1 MTTAIIVAA
10 GKSERMGGKTDK
22 AFLSLGPKPVLAYS
36 LMTMDQHAGVDDV
49 VLVVRREQ
57 LLAAQ
62 GLVQM
67 FGCRKVRKIVPG
79 GATRL
84 ASVRNGLE
92 ACDPDET
99 RYVLVHDGA
108 RPCVTHQIV
117 ADCLASAKKNGSGVA
132 ASRMVDSV
140 KTAGRTGVV
149 SGSLDREKIWTVQTP
164 QAFRFDLLR
173 RAVAALDDKDPRV
186 TDESSAVELLGEEVR
201 LVQSATPNPKVTV
214 PEDLVTA
221 ARLLGVSV

>member
-36 LMTMDQHAGVDDV
+36 LMTMDGHAGVDDV

-84 ASVRNGLE
+84 ASVRNGLA

-99 RYVLVHDGA
+99 RFVLVHDGA

-132 ASRMVDSV
+132 AARMVDSV
-140 KTAGRTGVV
+140 KTATRAGVV
-149 SGSLDREKIWTVQTP
+149 SGSLDREKVWTVQTP
-164 QAFRFDLLR
+164 QAFRFDLLS

-186 TDESSAVELLGEEVR
+186 TDESSAVELLGGEVR

>member
-10 GKSERMGGKTDK
+10 GKSERMGGKADK

-36 LMTMDQHAGVDDV
+36 LMTLDGNAGIDDI
-49 VLVVRREQ
+49 VLVVRKEQ

-67 FGCRKVRKIVPG
+67 FGCRKVRKFVPG
-79 GATRL
+79 GPTRL
-84 ASVRNGLE
+84 ASVRNGLD
-92 ACDPDET
+92 ACDPDDT
-99 RYVLVHDGA
+99 RLVLVHDGA

-117 ADCLASAKKNGSGVA
+117 ADCIASARKHGSGVA
-132 ASRMVDSV
+132 ATKLVDSV
-140 KTAGRTGVV
+140 KTAGRNGIVT
-149 SGSLDREKIWTVQTP
+149 GSLDREKVWTVQTP

-173 RAVAALDDKDPRV
+173 RAVAAVDDKDPRI
-186 TDESSAVELLGEEVR
+186 TDESSAVELLGEPVR
-201 LVQSATPNPKVTV
+201 LVQTSTPNPKVTV

>member
-36 LMTMDQHAGVDDV
+36 LMTMDQHAGVDDI

-57 LLAAQ
+57 RLAAQ

>member
-36 LMTMDQHAGVDDV
+36 LMTMDQHAGVDDI

>member
-1 MTTAIIVAA
+1 MNTAIIVAA
-10 GKSERMGGKTDK
+10 GKSERMGGKADK

-36 LMTMDQHAGVDDV
+36 LMLLDAHAGVDDI

-57 LLAAQ
+57 QLAAQ

-84 ASVRNGLE
+84 ASVRNGLA

-108 RPCVTHQIV
+108 RPCITHQIV
-117 ADCLASAKKNGSGVA
+117 ADCLASARKNGSGVA
-132 ASRMVDSV
+132 ASKMVDSV
-140 KTAGRTGVV
+140 KTATRAGVV

-164 QAFRFDLLR
+164 QAFRFDLLS

-201 LVQSATPNPKVTV
+201 LVRSATPNPKVTV

>member
-36 LMTMDQHAGVDDV
+36 LMTLDGHAGVDDV

-84 ASVRNGLE
+84 ASVRNGLA

-108 RPCVTHQIV
+108 RPCITHQIV
-117 ADCLASAKKNGSGVA
+117 ADCLASARKNGSGVA
-132 ASRMVDSV
+132 ASKMVDSV
-140 KTAGRTGVV
+140 KTATRAGVV

-164 QAFRFDLLR
+164 QAFRFDLLS

-201 LVQSATPNPKVTV
+201 LVRSATPNPKVTV

>member
-1 MTTAIIVAA
+1 MTTAIVVAA
-10 GKSERMGGKTDK
+10 GKGERMGGKTDK

-36 LMTMDQHAGVDDV
+36 LMTLDGHAGVDDV
-49 VLVVRREQ
+49 VLVVRKEQ

-79 GATRL
+79 GTTRL
-84 ASVRNGLE
+84 ASVRAGLA
-92 ACDPDET
+92 ACDPDDT
-99 RYVLVHDGA
+99 RFVLVHDGA

-117 ADCLASAKKNGSGVA
+117 EDCLASARKNGSGVA

-140 KTAGRTGVV
+140 KTASRAGVV
-149 SGSLDREKIWTVQTP
+149 ESSLDRDKVWTVQTP

-173 RAVAALDDKDPRV
+173 RAVDAVQDKDPRV
-186 TDESSAVELLGEEVR
+186 TDESSAVELLGEPVR
-201 LVQSATPNPKVTV
+201 LVQSATPNPKITV

-221 ARLLGVSV
+221 ARLLGVTV

>member
-1 MTTAIIVAA
+1 MNTAIIVAA
-10 GKSERMGGKTDK
+10 GKGERMGGKADK

-36 LMTMDQHAGVDDV
+36 LMTLDGNAEVDDI
-49 VLVVRREQ
+49 VLVVRKEQ

-67 FGCRKVRKIVPG
+67 FGCRKVRRIVPG
-79 GATRL
+79 GSTRL
-84 ASVRNGLE
+84 ASVRNGLA
-92 ACDPDET
+92 ACDPDDT
-99 RYVLVHDGA
+99 TVVLVHDGA

-117 ADCLASAKKNGSGVA
+117 VDCVRSAAKNGSGVA
-132 ASRMVDSV
+132 ATRMVDSV
-140 KTAGRTGVV
+140 KVAGKGGIVAE
-149 SGSLDREKIWTVQTP
+149 SLDRDRIWTVQTP

-173 RAVAALDDKDPRV
+173 RAVAAVQDKDPRI
-186 TDESSAVELLGEEVR
+186 TDESSAVELLGEPVR
-201 LVQSATPNPKVTV
+201 LVPSATPNPKITV